1 MRRVIRVYDGRTV
14 VSRGMCLPLSQGYEA
29 SSRVR
34 QAEISRDREGVRVV
48 EKAHLSGQLIE
59 VEAGAMSQ

>member
-1 MRRVIRVYDGRTV
+1 MRVYEGRTV

-34 QAEISRDREGVRVV
+34 QAEINHRRLSVRVV
-48 EKAHLSGQLIE
+48 GKVHLFGQLIE
-59 VEAGAMSQ
+59 VQAGAMS